1 MPRTRLVCAAAGAAA
16 ALLLVGLVAAQTR
29 PPVAEV
35 CDAPP
40 VMKSSAPIHY
50 TANPVPASS
59 VREQPRE
66 KGIDELVATLERIK
80 SQKSELDKAEKE
92 TAAMLKEKLR
102 QQRQRLEKLG
112 IAEEPQHAPVPT
124 TSYAVPI
131 GQATAPAGLVPV
143 VPPMPRS
150 DIPGPVAN

>member
-1 MPRTRLVCAAAGAAA
+1 MPRTRLVCGAAGAAA

-29 PPVAEV
+29 PPVVEV
-35 CDAPP
+35 YDALTQARSATPPPSADAPVP
-40 VMKSSAPIHY
+40 TRAP
-50 TANPVPASS
+50 
-59 VREQPRE
+59 REQQRE

-92 TAAMLKEKLR
+92 TAALLKEKLR

-112 IAEEPQHAPVPT
+112 IAEEPQHVPVPT

-131 GQATAPAGLVPV
+131 GEATAPAGLVPV

-150 DIPGPVAN
+150 DVPGPVAN